1 MKKIVIFIG
10 TRPEAIKLV
19 PIISLLKTTADFHP
33 IVVSTGQH
41 QELLQQVIGLFNI
54 EIDVD
59 LKIMRPHQQLAPLT
73 ANLIMDIDDGLKNI
87 NPQMVLVQGDTTS
100 AFIATLAS
108 FYQRIPVGHVEAGLR
123 TNNIYSPFP
132 EECNR
137 RLITPIATLHFAP
150 TESAR
155 LNLLQEGVK
164 EANILVTGN
173 TGIDTLLTEVK
184 RQDSPGVRQQI
195 YQSLNPILG
204 EDWNTKPFVLIT
216 GHRRENFGTGFEQI
230 CNALILLAESFL
242 DHNFIYPVHLNPNVQ
257 QPVYQKLGHLSNI
270 KLISPVNYSEFVTLM
285 RDSKLILTDSGGV
298 QEEAPSLGKPV
309 LVMREVTER
318 IEGIAM
324 KATHLVGVNTE
335 SIFQTVQQLLSNDN
349 TNMNQPIN
357 LYGDGQAARRI
368 VQRIKQYFISES
380 M

>member
-10 TRPEAIKLV
+10 TRPEAIKMV

-33 IVVSTGQH
+33 LVVSTGQH
-41 QELLQQVIGLFNI
+41 QELLQQVIGLFDI

-59 LKIMRPHQQLAPLT
+59 LKIMRPHQQLASLT
-73 ANLIMDIDDGLKNI
+73 ANLIVGIDDCLKNI
-87 NPQMVLVQGDTTS
+87 KPQMVLVQGDTTT

-108 FYQRIPVGHVEAGLR
+108 FYQSIPVGHVEAGLR

-137 RLITPIATLHFAP
+137 RLITPIAALHFAP

-155 LNLLQEGVK
+155 LNLIHEGVN

-184 RQDSPGVRQQI
+184 RQDLPEVRQQLH
-195 YQSLNPILG
+195 QSLNSILG
-204 EDWNTKPFVLIT
+204 EGWNTKPFVLIT

-230 CNALILLAESFL
+230 CDALILLAESFPH
-242 DHNFIYPVHLNPNVQ
+242 HNFIYPVHLNPNVQ
-257 QPVYQKLGHLSNI
+257 QPVHQKLGHLNNI
-270 KLISPVNYSEFVTLM
+270 KLISPVNYSEFVALM

-318 IEGIAM
+318 TEGLAM

-335 SIFQTVQQLLSNDN
+335 SIFQTVQRLLSNDDID
-349 TNMNQPIN
+349 MNQPIN
-357 LYGDGQAARRI
+357 IYGDGQAARRI
-368 VQRIKQYFISES
+368 VLRIKQYFN
-380 M
+380 

>member
-1 MKKIVIFIG
+1 MKKIVVFIG
-10 TRPEAIKLV
+10 TRPEAIKMV

-33 IVVSTGQH
+33 LVVSTGQH

-59 LKIMRPHQQLAPLT
+59 LKIMRPHQQLASLT
-73 ANLIMDIDDGLKNI
+73 ANLIVGIDDCLKNI
-87 NPQMVLVQGDTTS
+87 KPQMVLVQGDTTT

-108 FYQRIPVGHVEAGLR
+108 FYQSIPVGHVEAGLR

-137 RLITPIATLHFAP
+137 RLITPIAALHFAP

-155 LNLLQEGVK
+155 LNLIHEGVN

-184 RQDSPGVRQQI
+184 RQDLPEVRQQLH
-195 YQSLNPILG
+195 QSLNSILG
-204 EDWNTKPFVLIT
+204 EGWNTKPFVLIT

-230 CNALILLAESFL
+230 CDALILLAESFPN
-242 DHNFIYPVHLNPNVQ
+242 HNFIYPVHLNPNVQ
-257 QPVYQKLGHLSNI
+257 QPVHQKLGHLNNI
-270 KLISPVNYSEFVTLM
+270 KLISPVNYSEFVALM

-318 IEGIAM
+318 TEGLAM

-335 SIFQTVQQLLSNDN
+335 SIFQTVQRLLSNDDID
-349 TNMNQPIN
+349 MNQPIN
-357 LYGDGQAARRI
+357 IYGDGQAARRI
-368 VQRIKQYFISES
+368 VQRIKQYFNVN
-380 M
+380 

>member
-73 ANLIMDIDDGLKNI
+73 ANLIMDIDDCLKNI

-184 RQDSPGVRQQI
+184 RQDSPEVRQQI

-216 GHRRENFGTGFEQI
+216 GHRRENFGTGFDQI

-270 KLISPVNYSEFVTLM
+270 KLISPVNYSEFVALM